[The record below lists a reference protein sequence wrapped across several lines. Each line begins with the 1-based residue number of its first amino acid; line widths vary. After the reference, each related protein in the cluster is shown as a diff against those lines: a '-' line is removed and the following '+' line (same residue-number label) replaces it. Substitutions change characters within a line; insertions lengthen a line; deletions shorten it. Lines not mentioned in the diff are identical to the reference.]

1 MNLADMLSY
10 SDIADLSKIAQTY
23 ACECNTHSKN
33 ELIQSI
39 LSNATRKDV
48 LEKQIGDMSLEEIRF
63 VNTLLF
69 DQRESFSLEDLLA
82 RANQTRFSDGS
93 SRNGALDQNLGQGQE
108 QEQEQGEISAWNPR
122 ELILKNKHRGWLFNG
137 HSQNTRYLFHVPR
150 DIKKR
155 IKAIL
160 AGRFSSQLEVI
171 GEEPEVY
178 REEQGLLSNDL
189 LFFLHYVHQNG
200 PQLSAEGFIYK
211 RPLQHLLEGM
221 AVQEELPGRAAWRF
235 GYGRRFREYPTRFSF
250 LYDYAYYQHLI
261 EETGEQLLVS
271 SAGLERLAARKE
283 ESIKAL
289 YQFWLKLYKGAVP
302 NLQAIVQWIETLAAE
317 WTTVRSLEQ
326 VLLPLIKPFYY
337 DQPEAIL
344 QEKILKML
352 LHLGMLKMGEHSVHG
367 QVVQINKLGS
377 SVIQGS
383 YVPEDEK
390 IQLDDSHSP

>member
-10 SDIADLSKIAQTY
+10 SDIAELSKIAQTY
-23 ACECNTHSKN
+23 SCECNTHSKN

-39 LSNATRKDV
+39 LSSATRKDV
-48 LEKQIGDMSLEEIRF
+48 LEQQIGEMSLEEIRF

-82 RANQTRFSDGS
+82 RANQTRFTDNAPPSGS
-93 SRNGALDQNLGQGQE
+93 LNQNSE
-108 QEQEQGEISAWNPR
+108 HEHVNSWNPR
-122 ELILKNKHRGWLFNG
+122 ELITKNKHRGWLFNG
-137 HSQNTRYLFHVPR
+137 HSQNTRYLFHVPH

-155 IKAIL
+155 IKTIL

-171 GEEPEVY
+171 REEPEVY
-178 REEQGLLSNDL
+178 REEQGLLANDL
-189 LFFLHYVHQNG
+189 LFFLHYVHQNEL
-200 PQLSAEGFIYK
+200 QLSTEGFIYK
-211 RPLQHLLEGM
+211 RPLQYLLEGM

-235 GYGRRFREYPTRFSF
+235 GYGRKFREYPTRFSF

-261 EETGEQLLVS
+261 VETGEQLALDDK
-271 SAGLERLAARKE
+271 GLERLTERKV

-289 YQFWLKLYKGAVP
+289 YQFWLKLYKGAIP
-302 NLQAIVQWIETLAAE
+302 NLQAIVQWIETLAPE
-317 WTTVRSLEQ
+317 WTTVRSLEG

-367 QVVQINKLGS
+367 QVIQINKLGA

-383 YVPEDEK
+383 YVPEEEK
-390 IQLDDSHSP
+390 IHLDDSKVSN